1 MPRHKQRTSELRD
14 RVLAAA
20 VAALTTDGVAG
31 LTARRVAHDAQTSTP
46 AVYELFGDKG
56 GLIRAIFFEG
66 FRMLR
71 RHLEQTV
78 RADDERTAL
87 QQTIA
92 ALRTFMRDSPAL
104 ARVMFERP
112 FADFDPGPEDIQA
125 GASVREFIV
134 DRVRR
139 ALDAR
144 IIEGDPT
151 DIAHVLIG
159 LALGLAAQEAA
170 GWLGTSQASVNRRW
184 SLAAEALLTGLSHAD
199 PERRRIG
206 G

>member
-1 MPRHKQRTSELRD
+1 
-14 RVLAAA
+14 
-20 VAALTTDGVAG
+20 
-31 LTARRVAHDAQTSTP
+31 
-46 AVYELFGDKG
+46 
-56 GLIRAIFFEG
+56 
-66 FRMLR
+66 
-71 RHLEQTV
+71 
-78 RADDERTAL
+78 
-87 QQTIA
+87 
-92 ALRTFMRDSPAL
+92 
-104 ARVMFERP
+104 MFERP
-112 FADFDPGPEDIQA
+112 FADFDPGPDDIEA

-184 SLAAEALLTGLSHAD
+184 SLGAEVLLTGLSHAD
-199 PERRRIG
+199 PEIRRIG